1 MKGETKTAVYIMLAI
16 YLYGRWQQENP
27 VAFAQRKIQAVKDKA
42 KASLASAKQEASDIL
57 DNATDL
63 LEKGG
68 AAAVYDATH
77 SDQSADLPGVTL
89 TREAVLAICQAVS
102 FPDPKLAAAIALA
115 ESGGSTGAVNR
126 SSREYSIG
134 LFQIN
139 VAKHTAFSAAD
150 MKDPIKNARAAFK
163 ISKGGTN
170 WTPWSVYTNGRYQQY
185 RTGILA
191 P

>member
-1 MKGETKTAVYIMLAI
+1 MKGEAKTAVYILLAI
-16 YLYGRWQQENP
+16 YVYGRWQEENP
-27 VAFAQRKIQAVKDKA
+27 LAFAQRKIQSVKTKA
-42 KASLASAKQEASDIL
+42 RTSLSNAKREASNIL

-63 LEKGG
+63 IEKGG
-68 AAAVYDATH
+68 AAVYDATH
-77 SDQSADLPGVTL
+77 SDQSADLPGATL
-89 TREAVLAICQAVS
+89 TREAVLAICKAVS
-102 FPDPKLAAAIALA
+102 FPDPKLAASIALA

-139 VAKHTAFSAAD
+139 VAKHTTLSAAD

-163 ISKGGTN
+163 ISKGGTD
-170 WTPWSVYTNGRYQQY
+170 WRPWSVFNNNRYQQF

>member
-1 MKGETKTAVYIMLAI
+1 MRGEAKTAVYVLLAI

-27 VAFAQRKIQAVKDKA
+27 LAFAQRKIQTVKDKA
-42 KASLASAKQEASDIL
+42 KTSLSNAKQEASNIL

-68 AAAVYDATH
+68 AAVYDATH
-77 SDQSADLPGVTL
+77 TDQASDLPSVTL
-89 TREAVLAICQAVS
+89 TREAVLAIAKAVS

-126 SSREYSIG
+126 SAREYSIG

-139 VAKHTAFSAAD
+139 VAKHTAFSVAD

-163 ISKGGTN
+163 ISKGGTD
-170 WTPWSVYTNGRYQQY
+170 WSPWSVYTNGRYQQF